1 MASVFERFPYG
12 GAAFA
17 LLLLA
22 VGSGAYIA
30 AQPIPKRT
38 ATLTFWTFAKPH
50 YESYKKAIPE
60 FERTHPGVTVDLQ
73 LVAGEATG
81 QRLRAAFWS
90 NLDVPDMVETEIGTA
105 GTFFR
110 GSLANI
116 GFVDLT
122 DRIKSEGWDKKMVE
136 SRFSSYTTRG
146 RIFGLPHDVHPVQIA
161 YRKDL
166 FDKEGVD
173 LAKVETWDEFIALGN
188 KITRTTGSDKRYII
202 EMGDTAGIPLD
213 CILFQKGGN
222 YFDAAGNCVFD
233 DEIGV
238 ETVKWYIPLVAGE
251 KRIANALGY
260 FGAETNQAVETGY
273 IMSLFA
279 PDWRTKGIQNDV
291 AAVKG
296 KMALMPIP
304 AFTKGGRRTSTGGGT
319 MMGITK
325 ASKNQD
331 LAWEFAKFLYT
342 NNEDLATR
350 FAETNIIPPVKAA
363 WNLPEFKEPN
373 EFYSNQPLGTTFADL
388 APQVPPQYGSPF
400 LGTAK
405 AKMGEAVVACV
416 SYYKANGDK
425 GFDAY
430 VRKTMK
436 EKADYVR
443 LVMTRNPDYDKAQAE
458 EAARVGAGTATK

>member
-1 MASVFERFPYG
+1 
-12 GAAFA
+12 
-17 LLLLA
+17 
-22 VGSGAYIA
+22 YIA
-30 AQPIPKRT
+30 TQPIPKRT

-50 YESYKKAIPE
+50 YESYVKAIPE
-60 FERTHPGVTVDLQ
+60 FERTHPGVTVDIQ

-122 DRIKSEGWDKKMVE
+122 DRIRSEGWDKKMVE

-166 FDKEGVD
+166 FDKEGID
-173 LAKVETWDEFIALGN
+173 LSQVETWDEFIALGR
-188 KITRTTGSDKRYII
+188 KITRTTGTDKRYII
-202 EMGDTAGIPLD
+202 EMGDTAGLPLD
-213 CILFQKGGN
+213 SVLFQKGGN
-222 YFDAAGNCVFD
+222 FFNKKGECIFD
-233 DEIGV
+233 DEIGI

-251 KRIANALGY
+251 KRIGNALGY

-273 IMSLFA
+273 IMSLFV

-350 FAETNIIPPVKAA
+350 FAETNIIPPVKSA
-363 WNLPEFKEPN
+363 WNLPEFKKPN
-373 EFYSNQPLGTTFADL
+373 AFYSNQPLGTTFADL

-405 AKMGEAVVACV
+405 TKMGEAVVACV

-443 LVMTRNPDYDKAQAE
+443 LVMTRNPDYDKAHAE

>member
-1 MASVFERFPYG
+1 MASVLERFPYG

-17 LLLLA
+17 LFALA
-22 VGSGAYIA
+22 ITSGAFIA
-30 AQPIPKRT
+30 AQPVPKKT

-73 LVAGEATG
+73 LVAGEAVG

-116 GFVDLT
+116 GFADLT
-122 DRIKSEGWDKKMVE
+122 ERIKRDHLDERMVA

-146 RIFGLPHDVHPVQIA
+146 HIFGLPHDVHPVQIA

-166 FDKEGVD
+166 FDAEGID
-173 LAKVETWDEFIALGN
+173 LAKVQTWDEFIAIGR
-188 KITRTTGSDKRYII
+188 KITRTVGTNKRYMI

-213 CILFQKGGN
+213 TVLFQKGGGF
-222 YFDAAGNCVFD
+222 FDAEGKCIFD
-233 DEIGV
+233 NEIGV
-238 ETVKWYIPLVAGE
+238 ETLKWYIPLVAGD
-251 KRIANALGY
+251 KRIGNALGY
-260 FGAETNQAVETGY
+260 FGSESNQAVETGY
-273 IMSLFA
+273 LMSLFV
-279 PDWRTKGIQNDV
+279 PDWRTKGMENDV
-291 AAVKG
+291 QGAKG

-304 AFTKGGRRTSTGGGT
+304 AFTPGGRRTSTGGGT

-325 ASKNQD
+325 ACKNQD
-331 LAWEFAKFLYT
+331 LAWEFAKYLYT
-342 NNEDLATR
+342 NENDLANR
-350 FAETNIIPPVKAA
+350 FLETNIIPPLKSA
-363 WNLPEFKEPN
+363 WNLPAFQKPN
-373 EFYSNQPLGTTFADL
+373 AYFSNQPLGKTYADL
-388 APQVPPQYGSPF
+388 APDVPPQYGSPF

-405 AKMGEAVVACV
+405 GKMGEAVIACV
-416 SYYKANGDK
+416 TYYKANGDR

-430 VRKTMK
+430 IRKTLK

-443 LVMTRNPDYDKAQAE
+443 LVMTRNPDYDKANV
-458 EAARVGAGTATK
+458 EAASTEAGATK